1 VKIESVFKC
10 YRRED
15 EIMMSKIRQFT
26 SPVITLGPEDTI
38 NDALFLMQ
46 KNDIKR
52 IVIVQNN
59 FPIGIVTERD
69 IGRFLEYDKT
79 TRALDKISI
88 QNIISRNLVTISS
101 EDEDIITQSAIR
113 MDTFQISSVV
123 VIDNEGKL
131 AGIITKSDLTR
142 VFSSLYGRTYK
153 VADYMSKKIITC
165 RKSDSLTFALDMLN
179 KNKISRLVVTDN
191 EGKPVGVITYD
202 TFLRNS
208 GFFKANKS
216 TRDYLL
222 PSTNAKE
229 MRVGDLIKDELL
241 TVETEDDLATA
252 AKLMTKYKVSG
263 IPVVDKGSLEGIIS
277 SSDIVK
283 AYSEVET
290 HFRLIKKDTHF
301 D

>member
-1 VKIESVFKC
+1 MI
-10 YRRED
+10 
-15 EIMMSKIRQFT
+15 SKIQQFT
-26 SPVITLGPEDTI
+26 SSVITLQPEDTI

-79 TRALDKISI
+79 TKALDKIPV
-88 QNIISRNLVTISS
+88 QNIMSRSLVTISA
-101 EDEDIITQSAIR
+101 EDHDIAIQSAIR

-123 VIDNEGKL
+123 VVDNDGNL

-142 VFSSLYGRTYK
+142 IFSSLYSRVYK
-153 VADYMSKKIITC
+153 VSDYMSKKIITC

-191 EGKPVGVITYD
+191 EGKPIGVITYD

-216 TRDYLL
+216 TRNYLL
-222 PSTNAKE
+222 PSIDAKE
-229 MRVGDLIKDELL
+229 MRVGNLIKDELL
-241 TVETEDDLATA
+241 TVTTEDDLAIA
-252 AKLMTKYKVSG
+252 AKLMTDFKVSG
-263 IPVVDKGSLEGIIS
+263 IPVVDREGSLEGVIS
-277 SSDIVK
+277 STDVVN

-290 HFRLIKKDTHF
+290 HFRLIKKDPHF

>member
-1 VKIESVFKC
+1 M
-10 YRRED
+10 
-15 EIMMSKIRQFT
+15 MMSKIQQFT
-26 SPVITLGPEDTI
+26 FPVMTLGPEDTI

-52 IVIVQNN
+52 IVIVQDD

-69 IGRFLEYDKT
+69 IGRFLEHDKT
-79 TRALDKISI
+79 TRALDKIPV
-88 QNIISRNLVTISS
+88 QNIMSKNLVTISAEH
-101 EDEDIITQSAIR
+101 EDVATQSAIR

-123 VIDNEGKL
+123 VVDNEGKL
-131 AGIITKSDLTR
+131 AGIMTKSDLAR
-142 VFSSLYGRTYK
+142 IFSSLYGGICK

-191 EGKPVGVITYD
+191 EGKPVSVITYD

-208 GFFKANKS
+208 GFFKANKN

-222 PSTNAKE
+222 PNITAKE
-229 MRVGDLIKDELL
+229 MRVGDLVKDELL
-241 TVETEDDLATA
+241 TVEMEDDLATA
-252 AKLMTKYKVSG
+252 SKLMTDFKVSG
-263 IPVVDKGSLEGIIS
+263 IPVIDSKGSLEGIIS
-277 SSDIVK
+277 SADIVR
-283 AYSEVET
+283 AYSEADT
-290 HFRLIKKDTHF
+290 HSRLIKKDPHF

>member
-1 VKIESVFKC
+1 M
-10 YRRED
+10 
-15 EIMMSKIRQFT
+15 MMSKIPQFT
-26 SPVITLGPEDTI
+26 FPVVALGPEDTI

-52 IVIVQNN
+52 IVIVRDD

-69 IGRFLEYDKT
+69 IGKFLERDKT
-79 TRALDKISI
+79 TRALDKIPV
-88 QNIISRNLVTISS
+88 QNIMSKNLVSISV
-101 EDEDIITQSAIR
+101 EDEDIATQSAIR

-123 VIDNEGKL
+123 VVDNEGKL
-131 AGIITKSDLTR
+131 AGITTKSDLTR
-142 VFSSLYGRTYK
+142 IFSSLYGRVYK

-191 EGKPVGVITYD
+191 EGKPIGVITYD
-202 TFLRNS
+202 SFLRNS

-222 PSTNAKE
+222 SSINAKE

-241 TVETEDDLATA
+241 TVEAEDDLATA
-252 AKLMTKYKVSG
+252 AKLMTDFKVSG
-263 IPVVDKGSLEGIIS
+263 IPVIDNKGSLEGIIS
-277 SSDIVK
+277 STDIVR
-283 AYSEVET
+283 AYSEAET
-290 HFRLIKKDTHF
+290 HSRLIKKDPHF

>member
-1 VKIESVFKC
+1 MI
-10 YRRED
+10 
-15 EIMMSKIRQFT
+15 SKIRQFT
-26 SPVITLGPEDTI
+26 SPVITLEPESTI

-52 IVIVQNN
+52 VVIVQNN
-59 FPIGIVTERD
+59 LPIGIVTERD
-69 IGRFLEYDKT
+69 IGKFLEYDKT
-79 TRALDKISI
+79 TRALDKIPV
-88 QNIISRNLVTISS
+88 QNIMSRNLVTISA
-101 EDEDIITQSAIR
+101 EDEDIATQSSIR

-142 VFSSLYGRTYK
+142 IFSSLYGRTYK

-165 RKSDSLTFALDMLN
+165 RKSDSLMFALDMLN
-179 KNKISRLVVTDN
+179 KNKISRLVATDN

-222 PSTNAKE
+222 PNINAKE
-229 MRVGDLIKDELL
+229 MRVGDLIQEELL
-241 TVETEDDLATA
+241 TVETEDDLAIA
-252 AKLMTKYKVSG
+252 AKLMTDFKVSG
-263 IPVVDKGSLEGIIS
+263 IPVVDSKGSLEGIIS
-277 SSDIVK
+277 STDIVR
-283 AYSEVET
+283 AYSEAET
-290 HFRLIKKDTHF
+290 HFRLIKKDPHF

>member
-1 VKIESVFKC
+1 
-10 YRRED
+10 
-15 EIMMSKIRQFT
+15 MMSKIRQFT
-26 SPVITLGPEDTI
+26 SPVITLEPEGTI

-69 IGRFLEYDKT
+69 IGRFLEDDKT

-229 MRVGDLIKDELL
+229 MRVGNLIKDELL

>member
-1 VKIESVFKC
+1 
-10 YRRED
+10 
-15 EIMMSKIRQFT
+15 MMSKIRQFT
-26 SPVITLGPEDTI
+26 SPVITLEPEGTI

-69 IGRFLEYDKT
+69 IGRFLEDDKT

-142 VFSSLYGRTYK
+142 IFSSLYGRTYK

-229 MRVGDLIKDELL
+229 MRVGNLIKDELL

-263 IPVVDKGSLEGIIS
+263 IPVVDKGFLEGIIS

>member
-1 VKIESVFKC
+1 
-10 YRRED
+10 
-15 EIMMSKIRQFT
+15 MMAKTRQFT
-26 SPVITLGPEDTI
+26 SPVITLEPEGTI

-52 IVIVQNN
+52 VVVVQNN
-59 FPIGIVTERD
+59 FPVGIVTERD

-79 TRALDKISI
+79 TKALDKIPV
-88 QNIISRNLVTISS
+88 QNIMSRNLVTISA
-101 EDEDIITQSAIR
+101 EDTDIAIQSAIR

-123 VIDNEGKL
+123 VLDNDGKL

-142 VFSSLYGRTYK
+142 IFSSLYGRVYK

-179 KNKISRLVVTDN
+179 KNKISRLIVTDN
-191 EGKPVGVITYD
+191 DGRPVSVITYD

-229 MRVGDLIKDELL
+229 MTVGNLIKDELL
-241 TVETEDDLATA
+241 TVETEDDLSTA
-252 AKLMTKYKVSG
+252 AKLMTDYKVSG
-263 IPVVDKGSLEGIIS
+263 LPVVDSKGSLEGIIS
-277 SSDIVK
+277 STDIVR
-283 AYSEVET
+283 AYSEIDT

>member
-1 VKIESVFKC
+1 
-10 YRRED
+10 
-15 EIMMSKIRQFT
+15 MMSKIRQFT
-26 SPVITLGPEDTI
+26 SPVITLEPEGTI

-69 IGRFLEYDKT
+69 IGRFLEDDKT

-88 QNIISRNLVTISS
+88 QNIISKNLVTISS

-142 VFSSLYGRTYK
+142 IFSSLYGRTYK

-222 PSTNAKE
+222 PSTNATE